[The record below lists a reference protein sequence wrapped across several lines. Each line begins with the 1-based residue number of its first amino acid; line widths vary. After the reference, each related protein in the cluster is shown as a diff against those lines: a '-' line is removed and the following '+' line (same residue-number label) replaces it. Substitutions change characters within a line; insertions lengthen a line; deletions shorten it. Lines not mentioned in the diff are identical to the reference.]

1 MSSALSVK
9 LLSVMLCDPVLAF
22 IKAFRLR
29 GSSSNLKL
37 AALSKFDSVVMCK
50 AKKALWDS
58 DCSSLLTVAGLSYQ
72 QRRGSEKRSQAAA
85 DLDDILVAFDKL
97 DEIDK
102 LPEIFCEAVDLVL
115 LPPLVADSCTELVQ
129 RNSSVLEAIE
139 HKLDSLSIE
148 ISNFSSKMG
157 NIESC
162 LAALPSHS
170 SAFAPGNNVSPP
182 PSSSFKPPTGP
193 RLSNVLPDRRENLV
207 VFGIR
212 ESRSLPETM
221 DSVKSMLEFLTGRST
236 PVKDM
241 FRIGRIKKPGGDEPT
256 TSRPRPI
263 LLKLVSPWDRRLVLA
278 NRSNLKHYSVKG
290 IFVREDLSPEARQ
303 QRRENLA
310 ARRSTSGSES
320 LSFSKQVDLG
330 LMTTSAEPTQK

>member
-1 MSSALSVK
+1 MIHQMTCVRS
-9 LLSVMLCDPVLAF
+9 
-22 IKAFRLR
+22 RL
-29 GSSSNLKL
+29 
-37 AALSKFDSVVMCK
+37 
-50 AKKALWDS
+50 
-58 DCSSLLTVAGLSYQ
+58 AGLSFQ

-115 LPPLVADSCTELVQ
+115 LPPLVVDSCTELVQ
-129 RNSSVLEAIE
+129 RNNSVLEAIE
-139 HKLDSLSIE
+139 HKFDSLSIE

-162 LAALPSHS
+162 LAGLPSHS
-170 SAFAPGNNVSPP
+170 NAIASGNDISPP
-182 PSSSFKPPTGP
+182 PGSSFKPPTRS
-193 RLSNVLPDRRENLV
+193 RLSSALPDRCENLV

-221 DSVKSMLEFLTGRST
+221 DSVKSMLEFLTGRPT

-241 FRIGRIKKPGGDEPT
+241 FHIGRFKKPGGDEPT

-263 LLKLVSPWDRRLVLA
+263 LLKLASPWDRRLVLA

-290 IFVREDLSPEARQ
+290 YFCS
-303 QRRENLA
+303 
-310 ARRSTSGSES
+310 
-320 LSFSKQVDLG
+320 
-330 LMTTSAEPTQK
+330 

>member
-1 MSSALSVK
+1 
-9 LLSVMLCDPVLAF
+9 
-22 IKAFRLR
+22 
-29 GSSSNLKL
+29 
-37 AALSKFDSVVMCK
+37 
-50 AKKALWDS
+50 
-58 DCSSLLTVAGLSYQ
+58 
-72 QRRGSEKRSQAAA
+72 
-85 DLDDILVAFDKL
+85 
-97 DEIDK
+97 
-102 LPEIFCEAVDLVL
+102 
-115 LPPLVADSCTELVQ
+115 
-129 RNSSVLEAIE
+129 
-139 HKLDSLSIE
+139 
-148 ISNFSSKMG
+148 MG

-162 LAALPSHS
+162 LAGLPSHY
-170 SAFAPGNNVSPP
+170 SAIAPGNNVSPP
-182 PSSSFKPPTGP
+182 PSSSFIPPAGP
-193 RLSNVLPDRRENLV
+193 RLSNALPDRRENLV